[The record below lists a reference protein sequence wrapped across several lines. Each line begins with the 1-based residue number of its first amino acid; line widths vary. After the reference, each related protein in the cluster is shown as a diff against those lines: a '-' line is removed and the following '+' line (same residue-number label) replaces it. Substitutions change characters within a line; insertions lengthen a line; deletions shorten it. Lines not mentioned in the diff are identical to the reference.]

1 MAKITKNLNIFI
13 DENQNEE
20 EVVNKIYNFFKEQNI
35 SFEEVTTKSLTIVED
50 VKKEKLSKIIGKIK
64 SPTDENKKENLG
76 EKNAK

>member
-64 SPTDENKKENLG
+64 SPTDENNKENLG